1 MDKTRVCSEGQPSAL
16 YCCRFCDALL
26 HRGDE
31 PCLCSTYRALTSCWS
46 LCIPCAE
53 AIDALTADTLVG
65 KIHRDLV
72 NEALMKYMRG
82 SD

>member
-1 MDKTRVCSEGQPSAL
+1 MDKERVCSEGMPVAL

-26 HRGDE
+26 HRGSD
-31 PCLCSTYRALTSCWS
+31 PCLCSTHRALTSYCS
-46 LCIPCAE
+46 LCLPCAE

-72 NEALMKYMRG
+72 NEALLKHMRG